1 LLYCEELPLG
11 HGILIFRTRVS
22 RIKVYEYLP
31 PMGIDDMSLVHM
43 ANWFDCMRSRK
54 QPDSPVHDGFAH
66 SVVCIMAAQSYWEG
80 PKAVLG
86 CGERSDCGSRAGDV
100 EIGMK
105 AAQHEPYGEHYLP
118 HPNQE

>member
-11 HGILIFRTRVS
+11 HGILIFRSRVS

-31 PMGIDDMSLVHM
+31 PMGIDDMSLEHM

-66 SVVCIMAAQSYWEG
+66 SVACIMAAQSYWEG
-80 PKAVLG
+80 RKLYWEAANAAIV
-86 CGERSDCGSRAGDV
+86 DRAPV
-100 EIGMK
+100 TSKLE
-105 AAQHEPYGEHYLP
+105 
-118 HPNQE
+118 